1 MRDPAKKDQSFSIR
15 MTPDERDE
23 LDSIAEAYDR
33 PRSWV
38 VRKFV
43 RLFASLE
50 RTKQDGALNSAEAAA
65 LAMLKQRLTEPILA
79 DDEDEE

>member
-1 MRDPAKKDQSFSIR
+1 MRDPARKDQSFSIR
-15 MTPDERDE
+15 MTPEERDE
-23 LDSIAEAYDR
+23 LDNIAEAYDR

-50 RTKQDGALNSAEAAA
+50 KAKEEGALNNTEAAT
-65 LAMLKQRLTEPILA
+65 LAMLKQRLAEPILP
-79 DDEDEE
+79 DDEE